1 MDELSSLKMQQDAN
15 DYNENDD
22 DDDNDDVTVFARMTL
37 HANSAHCA
45 LEASPLSPADHII
58 IIHHTSI
65 SYISIIIIITR
76 PRPAFGRLGLGGLSG
91 GNSSHG

>member
-1 MDELSSLKMQQDAN
+1 MQQDAN

-22 DDDNDDVTVFARMTL
+22 YDDNDDVTVFARMTL

-58 IIHHTSI
+58 IIHRRT
-65 SYISIIIIITR
+65 SYIVHQNHHHHHR
-76 PRPAFGRLGLGGLSG
+76 
-91 GNSSHG
+91 